1 MITNMRTPVFNLF
14 KAVYAVLL
22 LLTASCA
29 TVKIEKPAESYLRD
43 AVRPQ
48 PSIIGFTAEARLAD
62 IQAELNRSFSGLVY
76 EDNSLDDN
84 GGDNLMVKAWK
95 QGDIQLTM
103 RDNTIIYRVP
113 LRLWIK
119 AGFKTTR
126 LGITLSDYREASGA
140 LALMFRTAVSLNSDW
155 TLSTQTET
163 TGYEWLTEPVV
174 KVAGINVPV
183 KFVADLI
190 LQKNLRTLSSAI
202 DESVKEYLDLKPY
215 ALEAWKSL
223 NQPLILN
230 EEYRVWLSMQTSGFF
245 ATPIMAKDGVIRIRT
260 GLQAVIE
267 TQVGEKPAAGPPGPL
282 PRLKIGDEAGERV
295 VINASVDIP
304 FAEINRQA
312 SQYLS
317 GQTFTQG
324 KRSVKVEAVSIYG
337 SNGKM
342 VAEAKLSGSFRSTV
356 YFKGIPA
363 FDATDST
370 LMLRDFDFDLATRN
384 VLVKSAAWLYQGGF
398 RNMIARQMVWPM
410 ASEIR
415 MIFGEANRQLKNY
428 RLADGV
434 FLRGQLERLSVDDI
448 LLTPDGVRP
457 YLSAEGKINVN
468 FSSFGM
474 KN

>member
-14 KAVYAVLL
+14 KAVCAVLL

-95 QGDIQLTM
+95 QGDIQLAM

-140 LALMFRTAVSLNSDW
+140 LALMFRTAVNLNPDW

-230 EEYRVWLSMQTSGFF
+230 EEYRVWLSMQPSGFF
-245 ATPIMAKDGVIRIRT
+245 ATPIMARDGVIRIRT

-342 VAEAKLSGSFRSTV
+342 VAEAKLSGSFRGTV